1 VEAQILNPLGLGHTT
16 FREPHPVKAGMPA
29 PMPAALAADLAKP
42 YRWTPSGYRERQF
55 EFLEHVAPAGAGSS
69 SAGDMARYML
79 MLLGSGALEGVQIYG
94 PVTAQAFETP
104 LPRPIAGVGAWRHGL
119 AEYNLPG
126 GFTGVGHSG
135 GTLSFFSNMVVTPK
149 LGLGVFVAVNT
160 ESGGG
165 LTEALPKRVVARF
178 YGPPPAPPPPG
189 SLALVRD
196 RSAFEGHYLTT
207 RRAYHGLEGFVFRLV
222 RGQSIKVSPE
232 GRLVV
237 AGPGF
242 VTRLS
247 PVGSPTAGRFVDDDG
262 VTPVVFEMRNGV
274 ARRYFTGGGA
284 AERQGILRQPIAL
297 ILLTVLTAIA
307 AIATLG
313 GLISRLR
320 RDYRESTAQKRAGLM
335 EASQA
340 ALWIAAMALFGG
352 WAMNTND
359 LASVM
364 YDWPG
369 VPLMLASTCA
379 LVAAAMAAGNTVFLP
394 FVWRGGRRVD
404 SWTTGRKMRFTLTAL
419 IFLAYAVFLATW
431 GALEPWSG

>member
-1 VEAQILNPLGLGHTT
+1 
-16 FREPHPVKAGMPA
+16 
-29 PMPAALAADLAKP
+29 
-42 YRWTPSGYRERQF
+42 
-55 EFLEHVAPAGAGSS
+55 GSV
-69 SAGDMARYML
+69 
-79 MLLGSGALEGVQIYG
+79 EGVQIYG
-94 PVTAQAFETP
+94 PVTAQAFQTP

-119 AEYNLPG
+119 AEYDLPG

-135 GTLSFFSNMVVTPK
+135 GTLSFFSNMVLTPK

-165 LTEALPKRVVARF
+165 LTDALPKRVVERF
-178 YGPPPAPPPPG
+178 YAPPAPPAPPG
-189 SLALVRD
+189 SLALMRD

-232 GRLVV
+232 GRLIV

-242 VTRLS
+242 VARLS
-247 PVGSPTAGRFVDDDG
+247 PVGSPTAGRFIDDDG
-262 VTPVVFEMRNGV
+262 VTPVVFEMRDGV
-274 ARRYFTGGGA
+274 ARRYYTGGGA
-284 AERQGILRQPIAL
+284 AERQNVLRQPVAL
-297 ILLTVLTAIA
+297 ILLTVMTAVA

-320 RDYRESTAQKRAGLM
+320 RDYRESTAQRRAGLM
-335 EASQA
+335 EAGQA
-340 ALWIAAMALFGG
+340 ALWIAAIALFGA
-352 WAMNTND
+352 WAMNTGD

-369 VPLMLASTCA
+369 IPLMLASACA
-379 LVAAAMAAGNTVFLP
+379 LVASAMAVGSIVFLP

-419 IFLAYAVFLATW
+419 IFFAYAVFLGTW